1 MLDEKINVAANS
13 IALWL
18 QPREIEFGFK
28 LSYQTDLIQYFPINH
43 PNFFSKQILSFT
55 SLY

>member
-1 MLDEKINVAANS
+1 MLDEKINLAANS